1 MKFIIKESQQNFI
14 WLLRRL
20 NEEDIKEHLREIIV
34 EGFDYYKPCDYTYDN
49 GFNDWVTSII
59 EGSVDTFIYSYDDK
73 FKSNEGIESLRG
85 FLMDYVRKGYGRSL
99 KKYYTEE
106 IEDNECG

>member
-34 EGFDYYKPCDYTYDN
+34 G
-49 GFNDWVTSII
+49 
-59 EGSVDTFIYSYDDK
+59 
-73 FKSNEGIESLRG
+73 
-85 FLMDYVRKGYGRSL
+85 YV
-99 KKYYTEE
+99 
-106 IEDNECG
+106 